1 MLVIRD
7 KNGKVIQSSQNLR
20 GIREYVGKTKSP
32 ISCLAIDLVGQWEG
46 KIFIL
51 FDDVVTFET
60 DFTSFKVLKDFVR
73 RWRNVYGAPL
83 RVNGLVSGMVEYRNV
98 ALQ

>member
-20 GIREYVGKTKSP
+20 GIREYVGKTKSL
-32 ISCLAIDLVGQWEG
+32 ISCLAIDQVGQWEG

-51 FDDVVTFET
+51 FEDGVTFET
-60 DFTSFKVLKDFVR
+60 DFSNFEVLKNFVR

-83 RVNGLVSGMVEYRNV
+83 RVNGLTSGMVEYRNV